1 MIKKIKELDTVRKV
15 LLTVIFIAIILVFK
29 LGLKMEIN
37 AIFIKNYPNNAN
49 DYTLKFTSFINIY
62 QPYIAPYNYG
72 NYYYQKGQ
80 YNDAYEKYKEA
91 LTHRIPNNRIC
102 KVHIN
107 ASLTLVKLAELES
120 DEQKAIDLLDEADS
134 HLKVCQAVSGDGTA
148 SGGGNSQGENSGDNH
163 TGNSDNEIEGD
174 KDNAKQLEDSIK
186 EKKDE
191 LGKNISKQP
200 ENTGTS
206 NNPSNSNSNTNNPN
220 NTSNASKKIENVE
233 KESVKGSL
241 KRDKT
246 FQEQSYNNRGQYGQE
261 TPGSGC
267 IGACW

>member
-15 LLTVIFIAIILVFK
+15 LLIVIFIAIILVFK
-29 LGLKMEIN
+29 LGLKMGIN
-37 AIFIKNYPNNAN
+37 AIFIKNYPDNAN

-174 KDNAKQLEDSIK
+174 KDNAKQLEEKLNKIK
-186 EKKDE
+186 RENSAE
-191 LGKNISKQP
+191 LDLRYRNICKMAQ
-200 ENTGTS
+200 
-206 NNPSNSNSNTNNPN
+206 
-220 NTSNASKKIENVE
+220 NASEFMNTFFNNKLLAVISDRYPIDKIISDLDQ
-233 KESVKGSL
+233 KL
-241 KRDKT
+241 
-246 FQEQSYNNRGQYGQE
+246 QSQ
-261 TPGSGC
+261 
-267 IGACW
+267 